1 MTKAELVS
9 KIAKTT
15 RVDESVVLPIVESFM
30 KTVKGSLA
38 KDENIYLRGF
48 GNFLVK
54 HRAEKPA
61 RDIKQNKSILVPAHN
76 VPVFKPAKKFEDK
89 IKSSIGS

>member
-9 KIAKTT
+9 KIAKST
-15 RVDESVVLPIVESFM
+15 RVDELVVLPIVESFM

-38 KDENIYLRGF
+38 ENENIYLRGF
-48 GNFLVK
+48 GNFIVK

-61 RDIKQNKSILVPAHN
+61 RNIALSKNILVPAHN
-76 VPVFKPAKKFEDK
+76 IPVFKPAKKFEDR
-89 IKSSIGS
+89 IK